1 MKNFIKKSP
10 LMVQKNGDVS
20 LNQVQYKWASFD
32 CLCIFPIVMA
42 FLLIPLAYNKSAW
55 TFLKSIFFKSLDNG
69 FAWKDYLP
77 IVFSLYYCCILI
89 NIIITVFF
97 IENIHLN
104 IDLVKK
110 ILTLILPVYLIIGW
124 GTPLSNDLIVNF
136 KKFFGFSIKSKPAF
150 FILIVL
156 ILIVSYLFSEFF
168 EYINMRA
175 EGKWYVTKPLWWGL
189 DFTNWKYY
197 LIYGI
202 VTFSTLIIEYLYDQF
217 SPIVTVLCA
226 FLLLGVAILLGW
238 ERKGVN
244 NLIACEMAVV
254 TANMSGHKLIY
265 LEMYFC
271 VILALYFTEQL
282 QIWIKRFIKKTTVQ
296 EQQKY
301 MNDIG
306 RQILSGYGIIG
317 IMILVIVTLLKRG
330 L

>member
-20 LNQVQYKWASFD
+20 LNQMQYKWASFN
-32 CLCIFPIVMA
+32 CLCIFPLVMS
-42 FLLIPLAYNKSAW
+42 FLLIPLAYNKNIW
-55 TFLKSIFFKSLDNG
+55 TFLKEYFFESLDNG

-89 NIIITVFF
+89 HIIITMFF

-110 ILTLILPVYLIIGW
+110 ILTLVLPVYLIVGW
-124 GTPLSNDLIVNF
+124 GTPLP
-136 KKFFGFSIKSKPAF
+136 KKFLGFNIESKPAF
-150 FILIVL
+150 FILIAL
-156 ILIVSYLFSEFF
+156 ILIGSYLFSEFF

-175 EGKWYVTKPLWWGL
+175 EGKWYVTKPLLWGL
-189 DFTNWKYY
+189 DFTNWIYY
-197 LIYGI
+197 LMYAIF
-202 VTFSTLIIEYLYDQF
+202 TFSTLIIEYLCAQL
-217 SPIVTVLCA
+217 SLIVMILCA
-226 FLLLGVAILLGW
+226 VLLLGVAVLLGW

-244 NLIACEMAVV
+244 NLIACEMAVI

-301 MNDIG
+301 INDIG
-306 RQILSGYGIIG
+306 RQVLSGYGIIG
-317 IMILVIVTLLKRG
+317 IVTLVIVTLLKRG